1 MTTVEILARL
11 IDMQHEIEAMRN
23 AAEASRLPTA
33 ITMGLEWL
41 REDAGKVII
50 DIETILPKTGE

>member
-1 MTTVEILARL
+1 
-11 IDMQHEIEAMRN
+11 MQHELETMRK

-41 REDAGKVII
+41 REDTGKVIV
-50 DIETILPKTGE
+50 DVDMALLKMGQ

>member
-11 IDMQHEIEAMRN
+11 TDMQHEIETMRK

-41 REDAGKVII
+41 REDTGKVIV
-50 DIETILPKTGE
+50 DVDMALLKMGQ

>member
-11 IDMQHEIEAMRN
+11 IDMQHEIETMRK
-23 AAEASRLPTA
+23 AAESSKLPTA

-41 REDAGKVII
+41 REDTGKVII
-50 DIETILPKTGE
+50 DIDTVLPKTGE